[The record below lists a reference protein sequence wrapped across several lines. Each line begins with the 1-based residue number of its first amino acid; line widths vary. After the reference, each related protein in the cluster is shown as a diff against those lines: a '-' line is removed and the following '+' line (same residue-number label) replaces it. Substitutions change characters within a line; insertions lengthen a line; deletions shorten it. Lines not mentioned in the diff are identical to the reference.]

1 MRLHVTHISVKPP
14 HLHTGRM
21 HTIYEYCSTYVVW
34 ILSKVQYAYY
44 GSRVILVYL
53 VVCAMHTLH
62 STRDLM
68 HNTLGSIM
76 HYTINL
82 VLASSITTLE

>member
-1 MRLHVTHISVKPP
+1 MLTFQSN
-14 HLHTGRM
+14 HL
-21 HTIYEYCSTYVVW
+21 IYILYDVCILYYEYCSTYVVW

>member
-1 MRLHVTHISVKPP
+1 MRLLTFQSN
-14 HLHTGRM
+14 HL
-21 HTIYEYCSTYVVW
+21 IYILDVCILYYEYCSTYVVW